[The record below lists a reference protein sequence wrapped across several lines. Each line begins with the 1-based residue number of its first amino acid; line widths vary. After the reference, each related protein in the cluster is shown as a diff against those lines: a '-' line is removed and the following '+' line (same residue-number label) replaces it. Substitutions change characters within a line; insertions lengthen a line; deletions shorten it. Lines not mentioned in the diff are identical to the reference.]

1 MVAACIVRSLCG
13 MRIQLMAIMMLSGC
27 LGASD
32 DAAELTGAPDTDQ
45 PATLAADPLKEIFD
59 QVDSAR
65 LTQTMQELTGV
76 VAVTVNGRSIR
87 LGERFSATGRTNFRN
102 YWMQTMRGLGLEI
115 NQFHYQAAGH
125 PRAGDNVEAVLRG
138 PSADSMVVIVHYDSI
153 GPRGRETSNP
163 GADDDMSGMSI
174 QLETARLFVAHR
186 AQLGVT
192 VRFVASDEEE
202 LGGLAGARNYAQHI
216 LALSQSEGFRLVAAI
231 DDEQSGWNCSRDGL
245 CGDNLFPAVDIF
257 SCGSGGGRTFNFQ
270 AMGDQFASIVATY
283 SPLHVKR
290 GCIGSSSD
298 HFAMWEIGVP
308 AVVYSEH
315 NPFANPHFDRAGGD
329 TFARIDM
336 VYLTSIARPGITFQA
351 MLAGVQP
358 PVMAVRPAGE

>member
-1 MVAACIVRSLCG
+1 
-13 MRIQLMAIMMLSGC
+13 MRIQLVAIGLLIGC
-27 LGASD
+27 QGGSAD
-32 DAAELTGAPDTDQ
+32 PGDPGDVADAALENGPAPIAATDH
-45 PATLAADPLKEIFD
+45 LKEIFD
-59 QVDSAR
+59 QVDAAR
-65 LTQTMQELTGV
+65 LTQTMRELSGV
-76 VAVTVNGRSIR
+76 VPVTVNGVSIT
-87 LGERFSATGRTNFRN
+87 LGQRFDAAGRKRFRD

-138 PSADSMVVIVHYDSI
+138 PSPNSVVVIVHYDSI

-174 QLETARLFVAHR
+174 QLETARLLVAHR
-186 AQLGVT
+186 AQLANT

-202 LGGLAGARNYAQHI
+202 LGGLAGARNYAAYI
-216 LALSQSEGFRLVAAI
+216 KALSQTEGFALVAAV
-231 DDEQSGWNCSRDGL
+231 DDEQSGWNCSADKR
-245 CGDNLFPAVDIF
+245 CGDNTFPAFDVF
-257 SCGSGGGRTFNFQ
+257 SCGSGGGRSFDFP
-270 AMGDQFASIVATY
+270 AIGDQLEAVARAY
-283 SPLHVKR
+283 SPLHVTR

-329 TFARIDM
+329 TFAKIDM
-336 VYLTSIARPGITFQA
+336 AYLTSIARPGITFQA
-351 MLAGVQP
+351 SLAGVLP
-358 PVMAVRPAGE
+358 